1 MSIEAIK
8 EQLRA
13 IPEVAAWPEIAHM
26 LDKPLRRTAFNCWDY
41 PGIAARAVGGSVEQA
56 LPAATAIYCSLV
68 SIHLVDDLLDE
79 DPRGLHHAWGSGK
92 AANLALALQA
102 VAARVLAENAP
113 AEAQARLHRSLAEMS
128 IATAWGQQLDAE
140 DRPGEEAY
148 WETTRL
154 KTPPLFGCAL
164 ELGALLAGA
173 SAEKA
178 REVAAL
184 GLPIGEM
191 VQVNDD
197 LHDALQVPACPDWQ
211 RQGGNLAILYARM
224 APHAARERFE
234 TLREVVRSQPTEAE
248 SSLREA
254 QDLLIESGAVSYCAY
269 SLFEAYKKAKRRIDE
284 AGLESPAALHELVDS
299 HIEPLL
305 ELLRSLGV
313 KEPEALLRS

>member
-13 IPEVAAWPEIAHM
+13 IPEVAAWPEIALM
-26 LDKPLRRTAFNCWDY
+26 LDKPLLRQAFNCWDY
-41 PGIAARAVGGSVEQA
+41 PGIAARAVGGNEQQA

-68 SIHLVDDLLDE
+68 SIHLVDDILDE
-79 DPRGLHHAWGSGK
+79 DPRGLHQTWGSGK

-102 VAARVLAENAP
+102 VAARVLAEKAP
-113 AEAQARLHRSLAEMS
+113 EAVQARLHRSLAEMS

-148 WETTRL
+148 WETIRL

-173 SAEKA
+173 TAEKA
-178 REVAAL
+178 RAVAAL
-184 GLPIGEM
+184 GGPIGEM

-197 LHDALQVPACPDWQ
+197 LHDALQVPACPDW
-211 RQGGNLAILYARM
+211 RREGGNLAILYARV

-234 TLREVVRSQPTEAE
+234 VLRRDVRAEAA
-248 SSLREA
+248 LREA

-269 SLFEAYKKAKRRIDE
+269 SLCEAYKKAKQRIEE
-284 AGLESPAALHELVDS
+284 ADLEDPAALHELVDS
-299 HIEPLL
+299 HIQPLL
-305 ELLRSLGV
+305 VLLRSLGV
-313 KEPEALLRS
+313 EEPESLLRS